1 MKLRT
6 MQAWERIFPTKQI
19 EHVYY
24 TSDMLVRKVTGYI
37 IVTRRTLMNGIVT
50 NTARRKRVRW
60 DGFGRCYN
68 INNNTRLRDHDIRFI
83 D

>member
-37 IVTRRTLMNGIVT
+37 IVTKRTLVKKPVT
-50 NTARRKRVRW
+50 LLSNV
-60 DGFGRCYN
+60 F
-68 INNNTRLRDHDIRFI
+68 
-83 D
+83 

>member
-37 IVTRRTLMNGIVT
+37 IVTKRTLVNGIVT
-50 NTARRKRVRW
+50 NTARQKRVRW
-60 DGFGRCYN
+60 DGLADVITSITIPDCVITIYAS
-68 INNNTRLRDHDIRFI
+68 
-83 D
+83 